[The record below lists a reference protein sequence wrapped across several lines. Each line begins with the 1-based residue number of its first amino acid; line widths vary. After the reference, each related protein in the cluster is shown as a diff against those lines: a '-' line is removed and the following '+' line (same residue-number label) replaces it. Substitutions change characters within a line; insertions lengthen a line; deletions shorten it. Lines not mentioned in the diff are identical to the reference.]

1 MPRRRI
7 DVFKTIRAL
16 QGAAPREA
24 SLYLQQLPCSW
35 GSLFFP
41 KPWLEFHSYMAQRLA
56 EAAPLVTIPHSAS
69 NGWST
74 SWKKFMIEL
83 AYLRGYLFVYPSL
96 RNQSSF
102 STNHLE
108 AGEHINGKKNTLKHL
123 PIDFTVPLVAERKM
137 VAALWRGDGGALR
150 PPPPLGALPV
160 LDLFSEPSSQDALIA
175 QGSAAITARSQVADG
190 GGGGGGGGGAGGDGG
205 GGLLRWLGMA

>member
-1 MPRRRI
+1 M
-7 DVFKTIRAL
+7 
-16 QGAAPREA
+16 
-24 SLYLQQLPCSW
+24 
-35 GSLFFP
+35 
-41 KPWLEFHSYMAQRLA
+41 
-56 EAAPLVTIPHSAS
+56 
-69 NGWST
+69 
-74 SWKKFMIEL
+74 
-83 AYLRGYLFVYPSL
+83 YPSL
-96 RNQSSF
+96 RNQ

-137 VAALWRGDGGALR
+137 AAALWRGDGGALR

-190 GGGGGGGGGAGGDGG
+190 GGDGGGGGAGAGGDGG

>member
-1 MPRRRI
+1 M
-7 DVFKTIRAL
+7 
-16 QGAAPREA
+16 
-24 SLYLQQLPCSW
+24 
-35 GSLFFP
+35 
-41 KPWLEFHSYMAQRLA
+41 
-56 EAAPLVTIPHSAS
+56 
-69 NGWST
+69 
-74 SWKKFMIEL
+74 
-83 AYLRGYLFVYPSL
+83 YPSL
-96 RNQSSF
+96 RNQ

-137 VAALWRGDGGALR
+137 AAALWRGDGGALR

-190 GGGGGGGGGAGGDGG
+190 GADGGGGGGAGGDGG